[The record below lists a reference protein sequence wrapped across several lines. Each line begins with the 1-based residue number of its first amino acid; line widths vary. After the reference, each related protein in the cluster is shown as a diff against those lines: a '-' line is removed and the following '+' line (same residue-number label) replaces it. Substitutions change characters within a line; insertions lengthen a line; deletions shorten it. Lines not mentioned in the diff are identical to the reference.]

1 MPLYHTMGIHSLLA
15 MHLVGGCYVPQAR
28 WDPDEALELIERERI
43 TSLYLA
49 PTLFHDLLGS
59 DRLPEHDV
67 SSVRALGYAGAAMTS
82 SVVDALRRRLRAG
95 GVREPLRLDR
105 GLHVLDRRRP
115 ALEAG
120 LRRPA
125 GRSTRGCKLEPDGE
139 ICAHLAGDEAF
150 AGYWNRPDADAKAIR
165 DGWYHTGDTGHL
177 DEDGD
182 LWVDGRLDDMIIS
195 GGENIHPVEVEDVL
209 ASHPGVREVAV
220 IGAADDRLGSRVVAV
235 VVGDATPEELDAHCL
250 ASSLARFKRPREYRL
265 VAALPK
271 SASGKILRR
280 VLRDESKESD
290 VSEYDG
296 FRVEHDAE
304 RGVATVT
311 LDVPGKFN
319 RVSMLARDQLAAL
332 FAELDRD
339 DAVRFVVLTGAGG
352 QFTAG
357 GDIAGFLTKSPW
369 VVSQLAKNVAAPER
383 CSKPVI
389 AKLEGYVFGVGMEL
403 ALACD
408 FRIAADD
415 MQMALPEAT
424 IGMIPGSGGTQR
436 LARLV
441 GLGRAKDIVMRG
453 RRIKAEEALAIGL
466 VTEVVAAG

>member
-1 MPLYHTMGIHSLLA
+1 M
-15 MHLVGGCYVPQAR
+15 
-28 WDPDEALELIERERI
+28 
-43 TSLYLA
+43 
-49 PTLFHDLLGS
+49 
-59 DRLPEHDV
+59 
-67 SSVRALGYAGAAMTS
+67 
-82 SVVDALRRRLRAG
+82 
-95 GVREPLRLDR
+95 
-105 GLHVLDRRRP
+105 
-115 ALEAG
+115 
-120 LRRPA
+120 
-125 GRSTRGCKLEPDGE
+125 
-139 ICAHLAGDEAF
+139 
-150 AGYWNRPDADAKAIR
+150 
-165 DGWYHTGDTGHL
+165 
-177 DEDGD
+177 
-182 LWVDGRLDDMIIS
+182 
-195 GGENIHPVEVEDVL
+195 
-209 ASHPGVREVAV
+209 
-220 IGAADDRLGSRVVAV
+220 
-235 VVGDATPEELDAHCL
+235 
-250 ASSLARFKRPREYRL
+250 
-265 VAALPK
+265 
-271 SASGKILRR
+271 
-280 VLRDESKESD
+280 
-290 VSEYDG
+290 SEYDG

-304 RGVATVT
+304 RGVATIT

-389 AKLEGYVFGVGMEL
+389 AKLEGYVFGVGLEL

-453 RRIKAEEALAIGL
+453 RRVKAEEALAIGL
-466 VTEVVAAG
+466 VTEVVAAGRARRLGRRADRRAVAPLAAVDGDGEARAQHRLRRPAPRRARARGLAYGLLQQTHDFHEGVEAFVEKRKPEFDGT